1 MKLKFA
7 AAALALGLLAP
18 GAYAQEQEQE
28 TAPGLE
34 SVLVVG
40 QRPGPGLWKV
50 SKDDHVM
57 YVFGKYGPLPK
68 KMEWRSHEVEAI
80 LAKSQEYLSEPAL
93 DAKLGFWGGVK
104 LAASIPQMLSFQENP
119 DGAMLQ
125 DVVPPEVYARWL
137 VLKEKYLGDNQKVEK
152 FRPIFASA
160 TLFKAVLERAGLTS
174 KDQIDGTLQK
184 LAKRSN
190 VKVTPAL
197 VETALPDAG
206 QLLKDFKSGKLD
218 DAECFSATLAQLE
231 ADIDQMRV
239 RANAWAVGDIDTIRK
254 LSFADREGACY
265 AAVVGSTAFQAR
277 PELVAMRAKARAL
290 WLENAEKA
298 LASNATTFAVL
309 RMNEIMSPHGLIA
322 ALQAKGYKLESPE

>member
-7 AAALALGLLAP
+7 ATALAFGLLA
-18 GAYAQEQEQE
+18 ANTYAQEQELAA
-28 TAPGLE
+28 APE

-80 LAKSQEYLSEPAL
+80 LAKSQEYLSEPAFG
-93 DAKLGFWGGVK
+93 AKVGFWGGVK
-104 LAASIPQMLSFQENP
+104 LVASIPQMVTLQNNP
-119 DGAMLQ
+119 DGALLK
-125 DVVPPEVYARWL
+125 DVVPPEAYARWL
-137 VLKEKYLGDNQKVEK
+137 VLKEKYLGENEKVEK
-152 FRPIFASA
+152 FRPIFASGV
-160 TLFKAVLERAGLTS
+160 LFKAGLDRAGLTS

-184 LAKRSN
+184 LVKQSS
-190 VKVTPAL
+190 VKVTPSL

-206 QLLKDFKSGKLD
+206 QLLKDFKSSKLD
-218 DAECFSATLAQLE
+218 DAACFSATLAQLE

-254 LSFADREGACY
+254 LSFADREGACH
-265 AAVVGSTAFQAR
+265 AAVEGSTAFQSR
-277 PELVAMRAKARAL
+277 PELAELRAKARAL
-290 WLENAEKA
+290 WLDNAEKA

-309 RMNEIMSPHGLIA
+309 RMNEIMSPNGLLA
-322 ALQAKGYKLESPE
+322 ALQAKGYKVESPE